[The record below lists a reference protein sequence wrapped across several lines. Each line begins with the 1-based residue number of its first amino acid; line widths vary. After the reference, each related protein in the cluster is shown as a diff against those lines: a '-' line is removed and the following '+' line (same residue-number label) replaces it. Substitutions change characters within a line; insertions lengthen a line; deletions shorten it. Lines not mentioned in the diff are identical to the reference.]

1 MIHIEGAEDI
11 NPKEREGGVKMSLET
26 KMIGLTFKNPLLA
39 GCAGITEWVHPV
51 EKWLNAG
58 AAGMV
63 SKTITTDPK
72 LRSSIRPTF
81 YTLSK
86 YGLKGAMVESELLSH
101 YSPKE
106 WAKEVA
112 PRFKDL
118 CEKHNARWIQS
129 IVGRGA
135 ELDDW
140 AELAQLVEAAGAEAI
155 ELDLGCPLA
164 PGESDNYDEIEL
176 GESPEI
182 TAKLTAAVKKAV
194 KIPVGVKLSPTI
206 RRLDRI
212 AIAAQKNGN
221 ADYCTA
227 VNAPAGFHIDWEKED
242 IYGANTF
249 VGYIPGPSLKWW
261 GHWKVAQIKQACDLE
276 VSGCGGI
283 WTAGDAIQYIL
294 LGCPTV
300 QMVSSVYF
308 KGPKLF
314 TDMLDG
320 LKRFMDNKGY
330 NSIDEFKGK
339 VLSQIKTYKDIPHE
353 KVMEY
358 PSPIIAKVNTEKC
371 TFCGQCAT
379 ACIHDAIEFEKE
391 KKICEVIKDQCIGC
405 GFCAGLCPV
414 NAISIVTKK
423 DGRVVWSGEGRID
436 VDWINW

>member
-1 MIHIEGAEDI
+1 
-11 NPKEREGGVKMSLET
+11 MSLET

-51 EKWLNAG
+51 EKWLRAG
-58 AAGMV
+58 AGGILA
-63 SKTITTDPK
+63 KTITTDPK

-86 YGLKGAMVESELLSH
+86 YGLKGAMVEAELLSH
-101 YSPKE
+101 YSPKD
-106 WAKEVA
+106 WAREVA
-112 PRFKDL
+112 PGFKEL
-118 CEKHNARWIQS
+118 CEKYDARWIQS
-129 IVGRGA
+129 IVGRGVD
-135 ELDDW
+135 LDDW
-140 AELAQLVEAAGAEAI
+140 GELAQLVEREGAQGI

-182 TAKLTAAVKKAV
+182 TARLTAGVKRAVS
-194 KIPVGVKLSPTI
+194 IPVGVKLSPTI

-212 AIAAQKNGN
+212 AIASQKEGK
-221 ADYCTA
+221 ADFCTA
-227 VNAPAGFHIDWEKED
+227 VNAPAGFHIDVEKES
-242 IYGANTF
+242 IYGANTY

-261 GHWKVAQIKQACDLE
+261 GLWKVAQIKQACDIE

-283 WTAGDAIQYIL
+283 WKAEDAIEYIL

-308 KGPKLF
+308 KGAKLF

-320 LKRFMDNKGY
+320 LNRFMEKKNY
-330 NSIDEFKGK
+330 NTIDEFKGK
-339 VLSQIKTYKDIPHE
+339 VLKQIKAYRDVPHE
-353 KVMEY
+353 EVMAY
-358 PSPIIAKVNTEKC
+358 PSPIVARVDIDQC

-379 ACIHDAIEFEKE
+379 ACIHDAIEFNKDDSH
-391 KKICEVIKDQCIGC
+391 CEVTRDKCVGC

-414 NAISIVTKK
+414 NTIRIVTKK
-423 DGRVVWSGEGRID
+423 DDRVVWSGEGT
-436 VDWINW
+436 VAADWVNW